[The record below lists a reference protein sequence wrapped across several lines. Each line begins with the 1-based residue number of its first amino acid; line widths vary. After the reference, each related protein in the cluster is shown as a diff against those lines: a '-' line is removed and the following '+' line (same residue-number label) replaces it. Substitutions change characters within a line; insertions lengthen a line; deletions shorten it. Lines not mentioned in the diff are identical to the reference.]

1 MFYIFLVFYTYP
13 AINEGKK
20 HTEKE
25 ASKKVQ
31 KSVILLKHSNRKQ
44 NIG

>member
-20 HTEKE
+20 HTEKKQV
-25 ASKKVQ
+25 KK
-31 KSVILLKHSNRKQ
+31 SRKC
-44 NIG
+44 NISHA